1 MCLVACLVLALAPH
15 GSAAAEP
22 RAESL
27 CVIDDERL
35 HSVSGLAADGRHWY
49 AVNDGGTRLEIYV
62 LGRDCR
68 VRDVITAG
76 TDPFD
81 VEDLARAPDG
91 TLWLSD
97 TGDNRR
103 QRDTVALHEL
113 TPDGDATLYRLTY
126 PDGPHD
132 AEALVLDHEGVP
144 HIVTKAVTGTAG
156 IYRPGDEL
164 SSPGPTPL
172 DKVATVAIGSTD
184 TQGGPV
190 GTLGTLT
197 VTGGA
202 TSADGTVVVLRTYT
216 DAYLYAAPDRDV
228 VAALQREPV
237 RIPLPGEP
245 QGEAVAVEP
254 DGTMLSTSEGVGQP
268 VRAVEGAAALARQH
282 RASERPGTPPSGRE
296 DPAEPG
302 SGSDTPVDGESENRD
317 WGTAVPAV
325 SATAAAVVLA
335 VVLAWARRRH
345 RSTRS

>member
-1 MCLVACLVLALAPH
+1 MACLALTLAPH
-15 GSAAAEP
+15 GPAAAEP
-22 RAESL
+22 RAEPL
-27 CVIDDERL
+27 CVVDDERL
-35 HSVSGLAADGRHWY
+35 HSLSGLAADGRHWY
-49 AVNDGGTRLEIYV
+49 AVNDGGTRLEVYV

-113 TPDGDATLYRLTY
+113 RPDGDATLYRLTY

-144 HIVTKAVTGTAG
+144 HIVTKSVTGNAG
-156 IYRPGDEL
+156 VYRPGDVL

-172 DKVATVAIGSTD
+172 EKVATVAIGSTD

-202 TSADGTVVVLRTYT
+202 TGADGTVVVLRTYT

-237 RIPLPGEP
+237 RVPLPDEP

-268 VRAVEGAAALARQH
+268 VRAVEGAAALAPQQ
-282 RASERPGTPPSGRE
+282 RASERSSPPPSGRE

-302 SGSDTPVDGESENRD
+302 SGSDTAVEDESQNRS
-317 WGTAVPAV
+317 WGAVVSAV
-325 SATAAAVVLA
+325 SATVAAMVLA
-335 VVLAWARRRH
+335 VGVALVRRRH